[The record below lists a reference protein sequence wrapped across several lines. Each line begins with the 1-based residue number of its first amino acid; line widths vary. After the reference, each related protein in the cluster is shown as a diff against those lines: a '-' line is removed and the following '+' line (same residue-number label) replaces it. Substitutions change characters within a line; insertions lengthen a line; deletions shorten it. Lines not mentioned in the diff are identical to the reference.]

1 MSIKQN
7 FKRALTGAGLL
18 LFAFVLLYPLIVTLA
33 NSFMSEAEIALHYN
47 MKPTI
52 FDMIAGVARHFA
64 SMQLIPNE
72 ASLSQYANVLVY
84 QPSYLVLLTN
94 SIKITVPVVLGNV
107 VISFLTAYGFSIW
120 RWKYKEALF
129 FVYLL
134 VMLMP
139 LQALLVPNYIVA
151 DALGIKDS
159 YLAIILPG
167 IFSPFGTFLMRQ
179 SMKSLPK
186 EYFEAAEIDGANSI
200 QILFHLVVPQ
210 MKSSVAALTMLV
222 FIEYWNLVE
231 QAVVFIREYTRE
243 PLSIYLSRMTE
254 ANAGVVLAASCVYM
268 IIPLWFLFFG
278 QSDLEKG
285 IELSGIK

>member
-1 MSIKQN
+1 MTVKQKCKQAAVAAG
-7 FKRALTGAGLL
+7 FALL
-18 LFAFVLLYPLIVTLA
+18 AFVLLYPLIVTFT
-33 NSFMSEAEIALHYN
+33 NSFMSETEIALHYN
-47 MKPTI
+47 MKATI
-52 FDMIAGVARHFA
+52 FDMIAGVSRHFA
-64 SMQLIPNE
+64 QMRLIPNE

-84 QPSYLVLLTN
+84 QPSYLVLLMN
-94 SIKITVPVVLGNV
+94 SLKITVPVVLGNV
-107 VISFLTAYGFSIW
+107 VVSFLTAYGFSV
-120 RWKYKEALF
+120 WKWKHKEKLF

-151 DALGIKDS
+151 DVLGIKDS

-167 IFSPFGTFLMRQ
+167 IFAPFGTFLMRQ

-186 EYFEAAEIDGANSI
+186 EYFEAAEIDGANSA
-200 QILFHLVVPQ
+200 QILFYLVAPQ
-210 MKSSVAALTMLV
+210 MKSGVAALTMLV

-231 QAVVFIREYTRE
+231 QAVVFIREYYRE

-254 ANAGVVLAASCVYM
+254 SNAGVVLAASCVYM
-268 IIPLWFLFFG
+268 VVPLWFLFVG
-278 QSDLEKG
+278 QADLEKG